1 MHHTLYLMLLPRH
14 IKTNLTVALCIYIH
28 QNNLCKVQ
36 NLLTDRYKSFS
47 QSSSTIKPIS
57 VVSGWIDGFII
68 VQKQGIGGNQVVIPV
83 VYGFENYNT
92 YSVAS
97 SKDVDGIKIGFT
109 NNTIFVDSDRS
120 TRTDLVIIQARL
132 RYF

>member
-1 MHHTLYLMLLPRH
+1 MEQLYQEEFFQYNASTLYDNGLNSVIL
-14 IKTNLTVALCIYIH
+14 
-28 QNNLCKVQ
+28 Q

-83 VYGFENYNT
+83 IYGFENYNT
-92 YSVAS
+92 YSLAS
-97 SKDVDGIKIGFT
+97 SKEVDGIKIGFT
-109 NNTIFVDSDRS
+109 NNTIFIDSDRS